1 LPAETADF
9 TQRHSFNADG
19 GERVLHRFCFERFD
33 NRLNFFHRAQS
44 RTRVAK
50 RKQMGFSGCRAL
62 YLRRRRRN
70 NLKKCGTGRA

>member
-33 NRLNFFHRAQS
+33 NRLNFFHRAQT
-44 RTRVAK
+44 RTRIAK
-50 RKQMGFSGCRAL
+50 RKQWDC
-62 YLRRRRRN
+62 
-70 NLKKCGTGRA
+70 